1 MYRLRDDTSIHH
13 FWTTFS
19 TYQILYRFYKNP
31 LEVKIEDIF
40 KILFKRVEKQFRH
53 NFPSCESDRSD
64 KKERHCDVALS
75 YTVERLEDWKR
86 KMSSHF
92 GWVASSM
99 GERDNYYDDISLLN
113 SICSRSILFRSRFN
127 IQHRRFVETV
137 RKECQIFIESRE
149 WEKNI
154 QVRSGLFQN
163 TRRGNLGSLVDITEI
178 PSNCKLER
186 GRSEGKQKK
195 GRKKEKEKK
204 RKKRTDEKEAKR
216 GIQRD
221 DHPAGGRLSS
231 SRLSPLFQR
240 RNV

>member
-1 MYRLRDDTSIHH
+1 M
-13 FWTTFS
+13 
-19 TYQILYRFYKNP
+19 
-31 LEVKIEDIF
+31 
-40 KILFKRVEKQFRH
+40 EKQFRH

-204 RKKRTDEKEAKR
+204 RKKEQTRKKQREVSSETIIRLEDVSPRPASLHCSSDGTFRRRRTLCALEERFA
-216 GIQRD
+216 
-221 DHPAGGRLSS
+221 
-231 SRLSPLFQR
+231 R
-240 RNV
+240 R